1 VNAVGACRPD
11 WRELDDEAVRRAR
24 LYVESREAAIRE
36 SGDVIAAGE
45 VVAEIGEVIAGARPG
60 RQTAHEVTLFKS
72 VGVAVED
79 VVAADT
85 VYRSAIATRDT
96 P

>member
-1 VNAVGACRPD
+1 VGACHPD

-24 LYVESREAAIRE
+24 LYVDSREAAIRE

-45 VVAEIGEVIAGARPG
+45 VAAEIGEVIAGTKPG
-60 RQTAHEVTLFKS
+60 RQTAEEVTLFKS

-79 VVAADT
+79 VVAADM
-85 VYRSAIATRDT
+85 VYRAAVGQARR
-96 P
+96 